1 MVNGF
6 TIKINDINRYAS
18 WNFCLIFFIC
28 TNADLGADSIPR
40 AGIEN
45 QLGGGAFVEDAAG
58 ATNENI

>member
-6 TIKINDINRYAS
+6 TIKINDINRL
-18 WNFCLIFFIC
+18 CLMEFLSHFFIC

-45 QLGGGAFVEDAAG
+45 QLGGSFVEDAAD
-58 ATNENI
+58 ATNELI